1 MNAYPHPGSA
11 VLLKHEARLR
21 GMEKASAV
29 GMGAGAPVGQSC
41 LKGGIQRAKSMGKE
55 MEIKGYLEEK

>member
-1 MNAYPHPGSA
+1 
-11 VLLKHEARLR
+11 
-21 GMEKASAV
+21 MEKASAV